1 MIARPWLAPGVILL
15 STGAMLQAVAVGGAN
30 PPRTLLVV
38 WFLAVCPGWGIMGV
52 LRLADPWLEVATAI
66 ALSFAIDVLV
76 TATLSYGGLWSP
88 TAALLILAVVSVCG
102 ALAQVWLA
110 ASRSNWKAGAAF
122 LRSRFARTTHSSAR
136 S

>member
-1 MIARPWLAPGVILL
+1 MISRPWLAPGVILL

-38 WFLAVCPGWGIMGV
+38 WYLAVCPGWGIMGV

-76 TATLSYGGLWSP
+76 IATLSYGGLWSP
-88 TAALLILAVVSVCG
+88 TAALFILAVVSVCG

-110 ASRSNWKAGAAF
+110 ASRSSWKAGA
-122 LRSRFARTTHSSAR
+122 
-136 S
+136 

>member
-15 STGAMLQAVAVGGAN
+15 SAAAMLQAVAAGGAN
-30 PPRTLLVV
+30 PTRTLLVV

-52 LRLADPWLEVATAI
+52 LRLADPWLEVATAT
-66 ALSFAIDVLV
+66 ALSLAIDVLV
-76 TATLSYGGLWSP
+76 TAALSYGGLWSP

-110 ASRSNWKAGAAF
+110 ARRSSWKAGA
-122 LRSRFARTTHSSAR
+122 
-136 S
+136 